1 MSKFTPIRNTS
12 GNVTYSVEDGASNNQ
27 TSLTLIG
34 RNSTGYTQTI
44 GENFLHL
51 LENFAS
57 FEKNSNLDV
66 TSGPKNPIKGQLW
79 YNLTANSGLKV
90 FNGTNWTALSIVKK
104 SSINPTVGPDPTTN
118 TSPTRPE
125 DGLEIGDFYVDTNN
139 RQLYIYGGSNKWQL
153 VGPQYTKDDMTIVQV
168 DPLIDAADN
177 TKKPV
182 LSFYINKSRVAI
194 VSDIEFTPKTTEL
207 GFPIIKKGINLNSSK
222 TSINKF
228 WGISEKAESL
238 IVGDT
243 VVNSEN
249 FLRSDQESTTKYG
262 FYIRNNNGL
271 LVGNDLSMVIK
282 VDDKTGVFYNKNTNS
297 KIKFNIQKTTGEKNV
312 LTIDSGDVNLETGYV
327 GINKTNPEK
336 SLDVNG
342 DIQSS
347 GSLIINNE
355 NDSNVPAPNI
365 QSIYSKG
372 GAFIAKSV
380 SIGKNLSVEG
390 VSNLKNVL
398 PKDNNAYDL
407 GSPGDGTPLN
417 PVRKWKNIWATEIN
431 ASKIIGYL
439 DGDISGNAKAAGS
452 LTNGINIKFIGDVV
466 LSNSLNSYTLNSP
479 GLNEIPVAINQDF
492 IFNRPEITNFADGDY
507 LLVSRQTPTSG
518 RVLSKI
524 KRFDLFKTLPVVP
537 IGTLLLWAN
546 TQIPLGYRICDGSI
560 LNKSEYLDLFNA
572 LGATPFI
579 DASSITRFRLPD
591 LRHSVPDPELDASST
606 VIYKFNYI
614 VFTGR
619 FI

>member
-12 GNVTYSVEDGASNNQ
+12 GSVTYSVEDGSSNNQ
-27 TSLTLIG
+27 TSLALIG

-57 FEKNSNLDV
+57 FEKNSNLDS

-79 YNLTANSGLKV
+79 FNLTANSGLKV

-104 SSINPTVGPDPTTN
+104 SSIDPTKN

-125 DGLEIGDFYVDTNN
+125 DGLEIGDFYVDTVKQ
-139 RQLYIYGGSNKWQL
+139 QLYIYGGSNKWNL
-153 VGPQYTKDDMTIVQV
+153 VGPQYTKDDMTIVKV
-168 DPLIDAADN
+168 DLLIDAADN
-177 TKKPV
+177 REKPV
-182 LSFYINKSRVAI
+182 LSIYINKSRVAI

-207 GFPIIKKGINLNSSK
+207 GFPIIKRGINLNSSK

-243 VVNSEN
+243 VVSSEN

-312 LTIDSGDVNLETGYV
+312 LTVDSGDVNLDTGYV
-327 GINKTNPEK
+327 GINKTNPQK

-355 NDSNVPAPNI
+355 NDSDIPAPNI

-372 GAFIAKSV
+372 GAFITKSV
-380 SIGKNLSVEG
+380 SIGKNLSVDG

-398 PKDNNAYDL
+398 PKVNNAYDL

-417 PVRKWKNIWATEIN
+417 PARKWNNIWANNID
-431 ASKIIGYL
+431 ASNITGYL
-439 DGDISGNAKAAGS
+439 NGDISGNAKAAES
-452 LTNGINIKFIGDVV
+452 LTSGINIKFIGDIV
-466 LSNSLNSYTLNSP
+466 LSNSLNSYNLNSP
-479 GLNEIPVAINQDF
+479 GLKEIPVAINQDF
-492 IFNRPEITNFADGDY
+492 IFNRPPINNFADGDF
-507 LLVSRQTPTSG
+507 LLVSRQTPTTG

-524 KRFDLFKTLPVVP
+524 NKFDLFKTLPVVP

-579 DASSITRFRLPD
+579 DSASITRFRLPD
-591 LRHSVPDPELDASST
+591 LRYSVPDPELDASST